1 MLMTGYDFNAYVIL
15 VIFTERCDGKK
26 EFEII
31 DNSYLALNPFT
42 LRVFLES
49 VVCYFHTFENNLE
62 INQKFSK

>member
-31 DNSYLALNPFT
+31 DNSYLALKELGEEEFILSIDLGN
-42 LRVFLES
+42 
-49 VVCYFHTFENNLE
+49 VCDTPVDVWF
-62 INQKFSK
+62 